1 MGVSFA
7 IPKTGIRF
15 NKKDI
20 SEIFALEVEGKAFLD
35 FGSKNDLTPENINAL
50 IKNNKISA
58 PEKIITFLSAVR
70 EFSFTAHGSFTLA
83 LEEITEGML
92 PDLIIAEDL
101 KLNFLMNFG
110 TGPDGDKGSSGM
122 QPGVHFLLHLPPINI
137 IGDFI
142 GFIVNI
148 LTKVLKIGN
157 FPTPQLPGIP
167 EIEMGFTL
175 GEAVGFKFAVTGFS
189 ISCVI
194 KTVGGFG
201 ISCKL
206 GLDFL
211 TIMKDLINGVGKWIG
226 KMGKKLFDEAG
237 KAFMAIDAFLGGLG
251 IDVGAGAKAIFNGL
265 KNVAKA
271 AWNGAKKAVDYL
283 KNKTKKAIADL
294 GKALGIDQKHIDNIN
309 NFCKNQLKNI
319 GNFFSS
325 SISKLGSAINDFG
338 KAIFAPGKY
347 KKEKARKKEA
357 KRLLEVKRDNEKNAA
372 AAKAAKEIE
381 DVKRRMKEESEKGE
395 KDITNCEIEEV
406 KGEQNQWRKN
416 LAYHVAAQNLIE
428 L

>member
-1 MGVSFA
+1 MG
-7 IPKTGIRF
+7 
-15 NKKDI
+15 
-20 SEIFALEVEGKAFLD
+20 
-35 FGSKNDLTPENINAL
+35 
-50 IKNNKISA
+50 
-58 PEKIITFLSAVR
+58 
-70 EFSFTAHGSFTLA
+70 
-83 LEEITEGML
+83 
-92 PDLIIAEDL
+92 DLIIAKDL
-101 KLNFLMNFG
+101 KLNMLLNMG

-122 QPGVHFLLHLPPINI
+122 QPGVHLLLDLPPIDI

-142 GFIVNI
+142 RFIINT

-157 FPTPQLPGIP
+157 FPIPRLPGIP
-167 EIEMGFTL
+167 GIELGFTL
-175 GEAVGFKFAVTGFS
+175 GEKIGFKFAVKGFN

-211 TIMKDLINGVGKWIG
+211 T
-226 KMGKKLFDEAG
+226 
-237 KAFMAIDAFLGGLG
+237 
-251 IDVGAGAKAIFNGL
+251 IFNGL

-283 KNKTKKAIADL
+283 KNKTKEAIASL

-325 SISKLGSAINDFG
+325 GISKLWSAINDFG

-347 KKEKARKKEA
+347 KKEKARKEEQ
-357 KRLLEVKRDNEKNAA
+357 KRLLEIQRDNEKNAA

-381 DVKRRMKEESEKGE
+381 DVKRRMKEETEKGE